1 MKKGG
6 SPMEK
11 NNQNG
16 AYSIQEQGDLGLG
29 LTPIDEQY
37 VDKNT
42 GKINIPKDNNN
53 GFTGNRNTGE

>member
-1 MKKGG
+1 MKR
-6 SPMEK
+6 

-16 AYSIQEQGDLGLG
+16 SYSIQEQGDLGLG

-42 GKINIPKDNNN
+42 GKINIPKDSNNS
-53 GFTGNRNTGE
+53 FIGNSKHTRK